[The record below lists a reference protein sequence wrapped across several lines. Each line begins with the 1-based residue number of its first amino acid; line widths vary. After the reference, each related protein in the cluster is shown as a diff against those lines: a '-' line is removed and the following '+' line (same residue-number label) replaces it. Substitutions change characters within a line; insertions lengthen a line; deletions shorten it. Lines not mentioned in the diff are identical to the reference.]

1 MNDNP
6 RTSASSLPTAEE
18 ALRKGADFLRSLGV
32 DSPRL
37 EMEIILA
44 EVLDLDRVGLYMNLE
59 RRLMPDERE
68 ASREML
74 ARRRNRE
81 PLAYILGRRE
91 FYGFTFGVSPSVLVP
106 RPETELIV
114 DLVMEWTKSRS
125 QDEPA
130 IMADI
135 GTGSGAIAV
144 ACSLLQAERE
154 FPARWIATDLQP
166 AALAVARENAAML
179 GAAGLIEFREGS
191 LYDPLTEPVDL
202 IASNPPYIAES
213 ERDSL
218 MPEVL
223 QFEPASALFSGP
235 EGLDHLKPL
244 IEGAPD
250 RLRPGGVLLLEI
262 GHGQRPA
269 LERLF
274 ERTPGFDSASFHP
287 DLAGIPRVVRAVR
300 TS

>member
-1 MNDNP
+1 MNESS
-6 RTSASSLPTAEE
+6 RISASSLPTAEE
-18 ALRKGADFLRSLGV
+18 ALRKGADFLRSLGI

-59 RRLMPDERE
+59 RRLMPDERD

-91 FYGFTFGVSPSVLVP
+91 FYGFTFGVSPAVLVP

-114 DLVMEWTKSRS
+114 DLVLEWSKNHNPA
-125 QDEPA
+125 EPHL
-130 IMADI
+130 MADI
-135 GTGSGAIAV
+135 GTGSGAIAI
-144 ACSLLQAERE
+144 ACALLQAERE
-154 FPARWIATDLQP
+154 LPARWIATDLSP
-166 AALAVARENAAML
+166 EALSVARENAAML

-191 LYDPLTEPVDL
+191 LYEPLAEPVDL
-202 IASNPPYIAES
+202 IASNPPYVAEA

-218 MPEVL
+218 MPDVL

-235 EGLDHLKPL
+235 EGLDHLRPL
-244 IEGAPD
+244 IEGAPA
-250 RLRPGGVLLLEI
+250 RLRPGGLLLLEI
-262 GHGQRPA
+262 GRGQRPA

-274 ERTPGFDSASFHP
+274 AQTSGFESVSFHP

-300 TS
+300 AV